1 MFTKQKIT
9 HDAAIIQI
17 VVATLLIVGLIF
29 IYSSSSFYSI
39 ERYGTAFYY
48 VRRQFIGL
56 ILGMFAYFI
65 GRHLPLKLLQQSSL
79 ITLVGSLILTALPL
93 LNIIGKKVH
102 GSHRWLNIFGFTF
115 QPSECLKVAVVIY
128 IASFLARKKNDLHSL
143 KKSYLPVLTI
153 LGIVTIILLKQ
164 PDFGCAVTICATTLC
179 MLFLANVNLKYLGY
193 TLLASLPG
201 LLGLAYLQPY
211 RWRRIL
217 TYLDPW
223 KDPQGSGFQIIQ
235 SLIAVGSGGL
245 WGTGIAQSQ
254 QKFFYLPMQHTDFI
268 FSIIAEE
275 IGFIGSIFLITLY
288 CMFTFFGF
296 KVSWSL
302 ENLFATYLVQGIT
315 ILVTLQ
321 SLINIFVSTGLAP
334 TKGIGLPFISYGN
347 TSLICN
353 LFMVGLIMNTAHD
366 FYE

>member
-1 MFTKQKIT
+1 MFTKQKIVQ
-9 HDAAIIQI
+9 DAAIIQI
-17 VVATLLIVGLIF
+17 VVATLLIIGIIF

-48 VRRQFIGL
+48 VKRQLVGL
-56 ILGMFAYFI
+56 ALGIAAYFL
-65 GRHLPLKLLQQSSL
+65 GRKIPLTFLQETSL
-79 ITLVGSLILTALPL
+79 MTLVGSILLTMLPL

-102 GSHRWLNIFGFTF
+102 GSHRWINIFGFTF
-115 QPSECLKVAVVIY
+115 QPSECLKVAMIIY
-128 IASFLARKKNDLHSL
+128 IASFLARKKDELHSL
-143 KKSYLPVLTI
+143 KKSYLPVLAI
-153 LGIVTIILLKQ
+153 IGVIAAILLKQ
-164 PDFGCAVTICATTLC
+164 PDFGCAVTISATTLC
-179 MLFLANVNLKYLGY
+179 MLFLANINLKYLGY
-193 TLLASLPG
+193 TVLASIPALIS
-201 LLGLAYLQPY
+201 LAYLQPY

-245 WGTGIAQSQ
+245 WGTGIAQSK

-275 IGFIGSIFLITLY
+275 IGFIGSLFIIALFML
-288 CMFTFFGF
+288 FTFFGF
-296 KVSWSL
+296 KIAWNL

-315 ILVTLQ
+315 VLITLQ

-347 TSLICN
+347 TALICN
-353 LFMVGLIMNTAHD
+353 LFMTGLIMNAAHD